1 MKLMLLG
8 LLVFIG
14 AHVFTTMRV
23 ARAGVV
29 ARIGEGPYKGLYS
42 LVSIAGLFMIGYGFA
57 IWRAEGSPQLWY
69 PPLWTKH
76 LAILL
81 VLFASICVIAAYPPT
96 HIRVWLKHPMLVGVK
111 IWALAH
117 LLANGDLAGIILF
130 GTVLAWAVWSR
141 ISMKWR
147 PAPPYPAPKW
157 VADGVAVV
165 AGCVLFLFLAK
176 LFHPYVIGLEVLPV

>member
-8 LLVFIG
+8 LLVFLG

-29 ARIGEGPYKGLYS
+29 AKIGEGPYKGLYS
-42 LVSIAGLFMIGYGFA
+42 LVSVSGLFMIGYGFA
-57 IWRAEGSPQLWY
+57 LWRAEGSPQIWY

-76 LAILL
+76 LALLL
-81 VLFASICVIAAYPPT
+81 VFFASICVVAAYPPT

-117 LLANGDLAGIILF
+117 LIANGDLAGIVLF
-130 GTVLAWAVWSR
+130 SAVLAWAVWSR

-147 PAPPYPAPKW
+147 PAPEYPAPKW

-165 AGCVLFLFLAK
+165 VGGVLFLFLAK
-176 LFHPYVIGLEVLPV
+176 LFHPIVVGLQVLPA

>member
-8 LLVFIG
+8 LLVFLG
-14 AHVFTTMRV
+14 AHAFTTMRL

-42 LVSIAGLFMIGYGFA
+42 LVSIVGIFMVGYGFA
-57 IWRAEGSPQLWY
+57 AWRAEGSLQLWY

-76 LAILL
+76 LALL
-81 VLFASICVIAAYPPT
+81 LMLFASISFAAAFPPT
-96 HIRVWLKHPMLVGVK
+96 HIRVWLKHPMLVSVK
-111 IWALAH
+111 VWALAH
-117 LLANGDLAGIILF
+117 LLANGDLAGIVLF
-130 GTVLAWAVWSR
+130 AAVLAWAVWSR

-147 PAPPYPAPKW
+147 PAPEYPAPKW

-165 AGCVLFLFLAK
+165 VGGVLFLFLAK
-176 LFHPYVIGLEVLPV
+176 LFHPIVVGLEVLPA

>member
-8 LLVFIG
+8 LLVFLG
-14 AHVFTTMRV
+14 AHAFTTMRV

-29 ARIGEGPYKGLYS
+29 AKIGEGPYKALYS
-42 LVSIAGLFMIGYGFA
+42 LVSIAGLVMVGYGFA
-57 IWRAEGSPQLWY
+57 AWRGEGSPQLWY

-76 LAILL
+76 LASLL
-81 VLFASICVIAAYPPT
+81 MLLASISVIAAYPPT

-117 LLANGDLAGIILF
+117 LLANGDLAGIVLF
-130 GTVLAWAVWSR
+130 AAVLAWAVWSR

-147 PAPPYPAPKW
+147 PEPAYPAPKW
-157 VADGVAVV
+157 AADGVAVV
-165 AGCVLFLFLAK
+165 AGCVLFLLLAE
-176 LFHPYVIGLEVLPV
+176 LFHPYVVGLKVLPA